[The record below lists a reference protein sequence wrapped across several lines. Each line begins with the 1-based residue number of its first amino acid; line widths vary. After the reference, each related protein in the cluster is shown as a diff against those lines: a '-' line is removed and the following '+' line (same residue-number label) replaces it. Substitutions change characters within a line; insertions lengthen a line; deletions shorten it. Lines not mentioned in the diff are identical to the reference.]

1 MAKTATKFVF
11 PKGIRHEN
19 MHLNSPWQFQ
29 RTPQM
34 VERDE
39 NEMKETTFNRL
50 GPVRCRFLFSILK
63 KSQTRSQRKSF
74 HFSVVSF
81 QTYHNSNR
89 FK

>member
-39 NEMKETTFNRL
+39 NEMQETT
-50 GPVRCRFLFSILK
+50 
-63 KSQTRSQRKSF
+63 TD
-74 HFSVVSF
+74 
-81 QTYHNSNR
+81 
-89 FK
+89 